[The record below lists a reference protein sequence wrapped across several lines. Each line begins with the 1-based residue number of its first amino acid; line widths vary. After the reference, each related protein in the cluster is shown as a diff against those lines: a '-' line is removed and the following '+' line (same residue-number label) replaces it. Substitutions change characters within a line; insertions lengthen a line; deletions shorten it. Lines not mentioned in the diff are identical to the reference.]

1 MLQTGSY
8 LPMNYFLKEKLKD
21 RLQYCMEW
29 QKNAETYL
37 FHKSITAEVDKNFY
51 NNKPI
56 IKIFLNIYFLPMN
69 LLKFLKLIRFLHDL
83 RKNQVEID
91 LIYKQLNEREIE
103 K

>member
-51 NNKPI
+51 NNKAQI
-56 IKIFLNIYFLPMN
+56 ITVRQIKKYYQKFNIN
-69 LLKFLKLIRFLHDL
+69 I
-83 RKNQVEID
+83 
-91 LIYKQLNEREIE
+91 
-103 K
+103 